1 MFLVQVYAQFCAVKE
16 GSISTANVNVTQA
29 GKEKNVSWG
38 MMNAKFPTAMGMGI
52 VLTENVTAFVDI
64 RANFAKLVRTYSE
77 FKRDWFDSK

>member
-1 MFLVQVYAQFCAVKE
+1 
-16 GSISTANVNVTQA
+16 
-29 GKEKNVSWG
+29 